1 MQHEGGLSADH
12 PSTLV
17 ACVDEAI
24 EAQVAAVR
32 EWVRPG
38 CRPVLAALLLSRE
51 LRHCRH
57 LSIDGHANR
66 PDGANIPDSVEIA
79 PH

>member
-32 EWVRPG
+32 EWVNRRNRSRLATQLMFIRLRKESPGRP
-38 CRPVLAALLLSRE
+38 
-51 LRHCRH
+51 
-57 LSIDGHANR
+57 
-66 PDGANIPDSVEIA
+66 
-79 PH
+79 